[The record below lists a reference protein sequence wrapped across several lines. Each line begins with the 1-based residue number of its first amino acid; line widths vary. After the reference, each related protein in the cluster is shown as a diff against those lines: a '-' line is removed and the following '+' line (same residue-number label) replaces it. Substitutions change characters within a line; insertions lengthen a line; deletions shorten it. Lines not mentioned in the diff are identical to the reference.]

1 MECPAIPCN
10 YIIQY
15 NSISPILYFDIELL
29 EYTYVLLIKIRYYLI
44 IICSISLNCII
55 SEADVHDNSTYITLH
70 IRKIIWLLFEKKL
83 LFNTIEASIDLIIYI
98 MWKQKMIQL
107 VKLYPKVDR
116 YQFHWNFIV
125 LANFSFRY
133 LLEWSETGNGTIYV
147 RRARDLVSAHV
158 HNSLERMTE
167 HSRKI
172 R

>member
-1 MECPAIPCN
+1 M
-10 YIIQY
+10 IILHTLR
-15 NSISPILYFDIELL
+15 SIFVKLSGYF
-29 EYTYVLLIKIRYYLI
+29 Y
-44 IICSISLNCII
+44 
-55 SEADVHDNSTYITLH
+55 
-70 IRKIIWLLFEKKL
+70 EKKL

>member
-1 MECPAIPCN
+1 M
-10 YIIQY
+10 IILHTLR
-15 NSISPILYFDIELL
+15 PIFVKLSGYF
-29 EYTYVLLIKIRYYLI
+29 Y
-44 IICSISLNCII
+44 
-55 SEADVHDNSTYITLH
+55 
-70 IRKIIWLLFEKKL
+70 EKKL

-107 VKLYPKVDR
+107 MKLYPKVDR